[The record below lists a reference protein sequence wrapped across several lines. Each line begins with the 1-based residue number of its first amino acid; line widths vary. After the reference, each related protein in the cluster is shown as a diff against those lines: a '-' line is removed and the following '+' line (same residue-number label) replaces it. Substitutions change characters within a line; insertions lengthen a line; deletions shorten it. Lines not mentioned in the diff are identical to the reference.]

1 MNDAATVSRAAERV
15 ALACSALSA
24 AATDLRVA
32 HGRDGLGAVD
42 KAADALEAETERV
55 CEMAED
61 VATLASNLRR
71 WVPSEMAEQTAE
83 VTVPS

>member
-15 ALACSALSA
+15 TLACRALSA

-32 HGRDGLGAVD
+32 HSRHGLRAVD
-42 KAADALEAETERV
+42 KAADTLEAETERV

-61 VATLASNLRR
+61 LATLASNLRR
-71 WVPSEMAEQTAE
+71 WVPSETAEEEAE
-83 VTVPS
+83 VTVPT